1 MEHVVALSGGKD
13 STTLALSLAETEPR
27 QYIYF
32 CTPTGDELPEMSNHW
47 ERLSRL
53 LKSPIHRVDPGCSLT
68 ELVYREGMI
77 PNFRARF
84 CTRLLKIEPAQDF
97 LDGLGEC
104 TLYVGL
110 RADEEGRSG
119 ATYAHHAQRF
129 PLREWGWNVKDVWSY
144 LKTNN
149 IDIPD
154 RTDCAMCFNQRIGE
168 WFNLWRYYPA
178 RYAHAEKIELD
189 IGHTWRSPARDTW
202 PASLKKLRLEFEGGR
217 KIRGAA
223 MNRPEYK
230 QCRVCSL

>member
-1 MEHVVALSGGKD
+1 MKHVVALSGGKD
-13 STTLALSLAETEPR
+13 STALALSLAEKEPM

-32 CTPTGDELPEMSNHW
+32 CTPTGDELPEMSSHW

-53 LKSPIHRVDPGCSLT
+53 LKSPVHRVDPGCSLT

-84 CTRLLKIEPAQDF
+84 CTRILKIEPAQEF
-97 LDGLGEC
+97 LNSLGEC

-110 RADEEGRSG
+110 RADEKDRSG
-119 ATYAHHAQRF
+119 ATYDHHNQRF
-129 PLREWGWNVKDVWSY
+129 PLREWGWNIDDVWSY
-144 LKTNN
+144 LKHLGV
-149 IDIPD
+149 DIPA

-168 WFNLWRYYPA
+168 WHDLWTYHPD
-178 RYAHAEKIELD
+178 RYAHAEKIEAD

-202 PASLKKLRLEFEGGR
+202 PAALKELKLEFMRGR

-223 MNRPEYK
+223 KNRTK
-230 QCRVCSL
+230 HQQCRVCSL